1 MASLLAVAM
10 PMMAERVTPET
21 ARKVATTFLNNN
33 GAKTAQLTDL
43 SKEAGFP
50 NLYIF
55 TGEEGFVV
63 MAADDCVK
71 PILGYSLT
79 DIFVVN
85 NMPEN
90 MREWLQGYSDE
101 IQFAIEHKL
110 TSSIEVKQQW
120 TDLCEGKPNVAKAT
134 SVVDALIETTWDQ
147 SPRYNNMCPY
157 DSNAGARTITGCV
170 ATTMAQ
176 ILKYWGT
183 VPTPGIGSHSYIH
196 DTYGLQSADFG
207 NTVYNWENMPLS
219 LSGTSTPEQINEVAR
234 LMYHCGVSVDMDY
247 GLGSNYGG
255 NGSSAYSQDIP
266 HALINYF
273 NYSTT
278 AEHVDRYSDNEEWK
292 TLLKNE
298 LDAGRPI
305 AYSGS
310 GTGGHSFICDGYNS
324 DDYFH
329 FNWGWN
335 GSYYNIFY
343 TLDDLT
349 PGSYNYNNDQGAVI
363 GIQPAPIGQAVA
375 PTLEVIAVQEPGV
388 RNAQLTWNE
397 VENATAYWIYRN
409 NNLIDSISSGD
420 ETTYIYI
427 DEHIAYGT
435 TTYFIRS
442 VDENRHL
449 SWPSNYESLTLIFS
463 APTNLEAEQTEDGVA
478 LSWLAGENAVS
489 YNIYCN
495 NVLIGSNISA
505 TSYTDTRIIAGTLS
519 YFVKGVDTFG
529 DESDASEAAEI
540 TIPYGTP
547 VVNNLSA
554 SLSGDNASLSWTAPQ
569 WCYPSELSA
578 TLTYG
583 SQVSDGTCMSWGAD
597 TPYWGQRHLAERMS
611 NYDGKK
617 LYKVSFS
624 INYPETYELY
634 IYKGSTTLSND
645 ITIPTTLIA
654 SQTVIGTNIGWNTID
669 LSEPIVIDGTQDLWI
684 FMHNPN
690 SIENFKTHVC
700 SASNTYLYHSSNPST
715 NMATYSGYAYL
726 IKAFI
731 TDGTYTYD
739 LYQDGAKIAQN
750 LSQTN
755 YSSAS
760 LNNNATNLFTVKTN
774 YYGGKAEGNKIGF
787 AKGNASIASLSLGT
801 NDQMTVIENS
811 TLNVSGTLSDESTS
825 NLIIENGAQLIHNS
839 NNVAATV
846 KKHIAPYTANN
857 NGWNFVASP
866 VTNDITPSENNGFL
880 NGTSASNTYDLYYYD
895 EPTQLWKN
903 YETTTFEIEHKKGY
917 LYANGET
924 GGTTLEFAGTLLPSD
939 IVVTI
944 SDLSHEAP
952 ELNGFNL
959 VGNPFA
965 CEAIVNKDFY
975 VISGNT
981 VTMLA
986 STDRAIAPCEGIFVQ
1001 ATNESSSIT
1010 FTKANS
1016 AKGTNSRNCFDL
1028 VIAQK
1033 QDKNGVSTGSTTIDR
1048 ARVRFGEGIGLE
1060 KFSLDDQHSQ
1070 ISLSQ
1075 DGQEYA
1081 VAYTDGTS
1089 EMPVNFMAAQD
1100 GTYTLNIENKN
1111 LALDYLH
1118 LIDNKTGADVDLLAT
1133 PSYTFEAKY
1142 SDYPSRFRLVFASE
1156 EDGASTSS
1164 ATFAYYANGEIIIT
1178 GITDTCDASIQI
1190 VDMTGRVI
1198 VSHNGYIQCVPTTGM
1213 TSGVY
1218 VLRLINGDNVKT
1230 QKIVI
1235 E

>member
-1 MASLLAVAM
+1 MKRFTMILALLLSVTM
-10 PMMAERVTPET
+10 PIMAERVTLEA

-33 GAKTAQLTDL
+33 GAKTAQLIDL
-43 SKEAGFP
+43 SKAAGFP

-55 TGEEGFVV
+55 TAEQGFVV
-63 MAADDCVK
+63 MAADDCVQ

-79 DIFVVN
+79 DKFVVN

-101 IQFAIEHKL
+101 IQFAIEQKMAP
-110 TSSIEVKQQW
+110 SIEVEQQW
-120 TDLCEGKPNVAKAT
+120 TDLREGKPNVAKAT

-157 DSNAGARTITGCV
+157 DSNVGDRTVTGCV
-170 ATTMAQ
+170 ATAMAQ

-183 VPTPGIGSHSYIH
+183 DSIPGIGSHSYIH
-196 DTYGLQSADFG
+196 ETYGLQSADFG
-207 NTVYNWENMPLS
+207 NTVYNWGNMPLS
-219 LSGTSTPEQINEVAR
+219 LSGSSTPKQINEVAR

-247 GLGSNYGG
+247 GLSSTYGG
-255 NGSSAYSQDIP
+255 NGSAAYSQDIP
-266 HALINYF
+266 SALINYF

-278 AEHVDRYSDNEEWK
+278 TEHVDRYSDNDEWK

-298 LDAGRPI
+298 LDAGRPV
-305 AYSGS
+305 AYHGSGS
-310 GTGGHSFICDGYNS
+310 GGHAFICDGYNS
-324 DDYFH
+324 NDYFH
-329 FNWGWN
+329 FNWGWS
-335 GSYYNIFY
+335 GSHNDFY
-343 TLDDLT
+343 TLNELK
-349 PGSYNYNNDQGAVI
+349 PGSHNYSNNQGAVI
-363 GIQPAPIGQAVA
+363 GIQPATIGQAAA
-375 PTLEVIAVQEPGV
+375 PVLGVVTIQEPGV

-495 NVLIGSNISA
+495 NVLIGSNIST

-547 VVNNLSA
+547 VVNTLSV
-554 SLSGDNASLSWTAPQ
+554 SLSGDNAFLSWTAPQ
-569 WCYPSELSA
+569 WCYPSESSA

-654 SQTVIGTNIGWNTID
+654 SQTVIVTDIGWNTID

-684 FMHNPN
+684 FMHNSN

-715 NMATYSGYAYL
+715 NMSTYSGYAYL

-739 LYQDGAKIAQN
+739 LYQDGAKIAEDIEGTTYPN
-750 LSQTN
+750 
-755 YSSAS
+755 AS
-760 LNNNATNLFTVKTN
+760 LNDNAANLFTVKTN
-774 YYGGKAEGNKIGF
+774 YYGGETDDSNKIGF

-801 NDQMTVIENS
+801 NDQVIVTENS
-811 TLNVSGTLSDESTS
+811 TLNVSGTLNNGNTS
-825 NLIIENGAQLIHNS
+825 SLILENGAQLIHS
-839 NNVAATV
+839 SEGVKAMV
-846 KKHIAPYTANN
+846 KKTIVSSVSNAD
-857 NGWNFVASP
+857 NGWNFIASP
-866 VTNDITPSENNGFL
+866 VIEAITPSEENGFL
-880 NGTSASNTYDLYYYD
+880 NGEIGANNNTYDLYYYN
-895 EPTQLWKN
+895 EPNHLWKN
-903 YETTTFEIEHKKGY
+903 YESQTFNIEHKKGY

-924 GGTTLEFAGTLLPSD
+924 DGTTLWFEGTLVPSNSNVS
-939 IVVTI
+939 IG
-944 SDLSHEAP
+944 DLSCSASV
-952 ELNGFNL
+952 LTGFNL
-959 VGNPFA
+959 VGNPFSCNA
-965 CEAIVNKDFY
+965 TINQDCY
-975 VISGNT
+975 VIDGGQ
-981 VTMLA
+981 VVLA
-986 STDRAIAPCEGIFVQ
+986 SGTKVFSPCEGAFVK
-1001 ATNESSSIT
+1001 AISDDFTVS
-1010 FTKANS
+1010 FTKATG
-1016 AKGTNSRNCFDL
+1016 AKAIENGNCLDL
-1028 VIAQK
+1028 VITQGKA
-1033 QDKNGVSTGSTTIDR
+1033 TLDR
-1048 ARVRFGEGIGLE
+1048 ARVRFGEGIGME
-1060 KFSLDDQHSQ
+1060 KYSLTNKYSQ
-1070 ISLSQ
+1070 ISLGQNGQ
-1075 DGQEYA
+1075 DFA
-1081 VAYTDGTS
+1081 VAYANEQA
-1089 EMPVNFMAAQD
+1089 EMPISFNVTES
-1100 GTYTLNIENKN
+1100 GIYTIGIEANG
-1111 LALDYLH
+1111 LDLDYLH
-1118 LIDNKTGADVDLLAT
+1118 LIDNMTGADIDLLT
-1133 PSYTFEAKY
+1133 MPSYTFEAML
-1142 SDYPSRFRLVFASE
+1142 SDYTSRFRLVFASTC
-1156 EDGASTSS
+1156 EDVDGDDE
-1164 ATFAYYANGEIIIT
+1164 TFAYYANGEIHLVET
-1178 GITDTCDASIQI
+1178 QNFASLQI
-1190 VDMTGRVI
+1190 VDMMGRI
-1198 VSHNGYIQCVPTTGM
+1198 ILCRDAAPHISTSGMTTG
-1213 TSGVY
+1213 VY
-1218 VLRLINGDNVKT
+1218 ILRLIDGDSVKT